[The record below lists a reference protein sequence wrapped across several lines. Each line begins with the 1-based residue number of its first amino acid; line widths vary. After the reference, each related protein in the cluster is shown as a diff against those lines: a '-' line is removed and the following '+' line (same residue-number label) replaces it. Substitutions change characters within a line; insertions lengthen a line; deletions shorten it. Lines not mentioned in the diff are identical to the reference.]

1 MSTSPRFSFHAL
13 LLAGG
18 IAFPFTAGAQQPPA
32 TVDTAQHVQ
41 RLAPQRIT
49 GTRLAPLDSASRAV
63 GVHADL
69 ISLSDVRRITP
80 GPATA
85 AQLIGALNG
94 VSNFDDQGTRA
105 QPTIDLRGWTLSP
118 VVGVP
123 QGVSVFLDGV
133 RINEADAQEVNF
145 DLIPTEAIAS
155 AAVVR
160 GPVALYG
167 RNSLAGAVLL
177 TTARGDASRVESDVS
192 LGRFGYRDAHILAS
206 GSTDSQIGELDGLFL
221 ARGSDE
227 DGFRQ
232 ASAARTRMLF
242 ANIGRRSR
250 GAGGADV
257 ELSVEYAHDRVYQPG
272 SLPESLLDVDPRI
285 NYTAGDFFA
294 PDLVHIA
301 LRGSAQLGV
310 ATVRGNAFVRRN
322 TTEQFNVNVD
332 APSSRAH
339 IGATTV
345 GSTLELDLPLRMSS
359 LPGSLTLGA
368 EVSRDLVRYRIS
380 AEPTADAPAIPADCD
395 ASGLCDNVR
404 VDADNAGLFGQ
415 LMLPLIADADPN
427 AATPP
432 LALTI
437 AARGD
442 YARVPIRDLRDASN
456 DGTSTFTRIS
466 PRVAL
471 AYHGMHGASAYVAVS
486 TAFRTP
492 APLEL
497 ACADE
502 QAPCV
507 LPFALGDDP
516 PLSPVTVVNYEVGGE
531 WTPAEG
537 LTTNL
542 SAYDSE
548 IRNEIVFAASSL
560 TAGFFRNIPRTQRR
574 GVELS
579 AHAERILSSGT
590 LRAFAQYGYVSA
602 RYRSTVELASSL
614 PNEPAVVPG
623 DRFPLSPA
631 HRTTTGVGAT
641 VVTHS
646 AVLDADI
653 RARFVSS
660 QFLRGDE
667 ANTQRPLPGYG
678 VVAAHLSSRV
688 SRYTIALNADNLLDR
703 RYVSFGTFA
712 PDVRGTPDAFGE
724 PPIVR
729 FLTPGYPRTFTLALT
744 ATW

>member
-1 MSTSPRFSFHAL
+1 MSTSPRFSFRVL
-13 LLAGG
+13 LLACGLVL
-18 IAFPFTAGAQQPPA
+18 PSTVGAQQPPA
-32 TVDTAQHVQ
+32 TVDTTRHVQ
-41 RLAPQRIT
+41 RLAPQRIS
-49 GTRLAPLDSASRAV
+49 GTRLAPLDSASGAV

-69 ISLSDVRRITP
+69 ISLADVRRVTP
-80 GPATA
+80 GPASA
-85 AQLIGALNG
+85 AQLIGGLNG

-118 VVGVP
+118 VVGIP
-123 QGVSVFLDGV
+123 QGISVFLDGV

-145 DLIPTEAIAS
+145 DLIPTEAIVS

-177 TTARGDASRVESDVS
+177 TTARGDAPRVESNVS
-192 LGRFGYRDAHILAS
+192 LGRFGYRDAHVLAS
-206 GSTDSQIGELDGLFL
+206 GSTDSKVGALDALL
-221 ARGSDE
+221 LVRGSDE

-232 ASAARTRMLF
+232 ASAAKTRMLF

-250 GAGGADV
+250 DPGGADV
-257 ELSVEYAHDRVYQPG
+257 GLSVEYAHDRVYQPG

-294 PDLVHIA
+294 PDLLHIA
-301 LRGSAQLGV
+301 LRASAPLGL
-310 ATVRGNAFVRRN
+310 ATLRGNAVVRRN
-322 TTEQFNVNVD
+322 TTEQFNVNLD
-332 APSSRAH
+332 APSSWAH

-345 GSTLELDLPLRMSS
+345 GSTFELDLPLRMSS
-359 LPGSLTLGA
+359 RQGSLTLGA
-368 EVSRDLVRYRIS
+368 EVSRDLVRYRIA
-380 AEPTADAPAIPADCD
+380 AEPTADSPAIPADCD
-395 ASGLCDNVR
+395 AFGLCDDVR
-404 VDADNAGLFGQ
+404 VDDDNAALFGQ
-415 LMLPLIADADPN
+415 LMLPLIAGADASG
-427 AATPP
+427 ASSP
-432 LALTI
+432 LALTL
-437 AARGD
+437 AARAD
-442 YARVPIRDLRDASN
+442 YARVPIRDLRDPST
-456 DGTSTFTRIS
+456 DGTSTFSRVS
-466 PRVAL
+466 PRAAL
-471 AYHGMHGASAYVAVS
+471 AYHGTHGSSAYVAVS

-497 ACADE
+497 VCADE

-531 WTPAEG
+531 WAPAAW

-574 GVELS
+574 GVEVSAQAERSLS
-579 AHAERILSSGT
+579 AGT
-590 LRAFAQYGYVSA
+590 VRAFARYGYVSA
-602 RYRSTVELASSL
+602 RYRSTVQLASSL
-614 PNEPAVVPG
+614 PNEPAVIPG
-623 DRFPLSPA
+623 DRFPLSPTQRA
-631 HRTTTGVGAT
+631 TTGVGAT

-646 AVLDADI
+646 AVFDADI
-653 RARFVSS
+653 RARFVSG

-667 ANTQRPLPGYG
+667 ANTQSSLPGYG
-678 VVAAHLSSRV
+678 IVTAHLASRIA
-688 SRYTIALNADNLLDR
+688 RYTIAVNADNLFDR

-712 PDVRGTPDAFGE
+712 PDVRGTPDSSGQ
-724 PPIVR
+724 PPVVR
-729 FLTPGYPRTFTLALT
+729 FLTPGYPRTFTLSLT